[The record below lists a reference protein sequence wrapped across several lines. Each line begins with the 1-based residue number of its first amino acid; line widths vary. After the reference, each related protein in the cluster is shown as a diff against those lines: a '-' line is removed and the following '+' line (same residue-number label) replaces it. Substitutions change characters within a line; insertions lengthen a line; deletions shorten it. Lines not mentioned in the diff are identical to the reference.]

1 MSSASPLPQ
10 TLGEL
15 RKNNLFSEARLKN
28 RSVKD
33 EMRENLI
40 RRLQIQGDALPRHRR
55 L

>member
-1 MSSASPLPQ
+1 MPSRLPQ

-15 RKNNLFSEARLKN
+15 QTSNEFSEARLKT
-28 RSVKD
+28 RTVKD

-40 RRLQIQGDALPRHRR
+40 ARLKTQGNHLSRHHR

>member
-1 MSSASPLPQ
+1 MSMGT

-15 RKNNLFSEARLKN
+15 RKSEFAEERYRN

-40 RRLQIQGDALPRHRR
+40 RKLRRGAELFRGIHR
-55 L
+55 